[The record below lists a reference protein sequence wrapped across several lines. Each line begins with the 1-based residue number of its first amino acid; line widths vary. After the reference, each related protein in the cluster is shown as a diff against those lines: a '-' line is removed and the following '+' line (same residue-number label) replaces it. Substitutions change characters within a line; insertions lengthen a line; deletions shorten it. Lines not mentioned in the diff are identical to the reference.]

1 MKVNLTSAE
10 MFALVTILRLRGQ
23 TELECRDLH
32 VDRENLITKLD
43 KYAMEAYKAE
53 HNLT

>member
-1 MKVNLTSAE
+1 MKVNLTSGE
-10 MFALVTILRLRGQ
+10 MFALATILRMRGQ
-23 TELECRDLH
+23 TELECHDFH

-53 HNLT
+53 NNLT